1 MKNSLR
7 NLMVLI
13 CLATGFWEMTE
24 AANAQTTI
32 KASTGTN
39 STGEV
44 KATAK
49 SKQTTGPFRGHLVAV
64 NKGAKSV
71 TVGKRVFFVTAETKI
86 LKAGK
91 AATLDQAVVGEEASG
106 GFKTADDGRLIATK
120 LNLGPKMVVVKGDS
134 NSTEKKKK

>member
-7 NLMVLI
+7 NLIVLT
-13 CLATGFWEMTE
+13 CLTVTFCGMPE
-24 AANAQTTI
+24 ASNAQATT
-32 KASTGTN
+32 KASSGTN
-39 STGEV
+39 STAVV
-44 KATAK
+44 KTTAK

-71 TVGKRVFFVTAETKI
+71 TVGKRVFYVTAETKI